1 MQGEH
6 MLAFPIDNYR
16 GVNNKAPLQNINNLY
31 MNTSDSSK
39 FPLVVIIGGGFGGLQ
54 VAKKLKDKPV
64 DILMLDKHNYHT
76 FQPLL
81 YQVTMGS
88 IEAESIAFSLRKN
101 FAGQKN
107 FRFRIAEVLK
117 INAESNTLDTTIGE
131 IAYDYLVI
139 ATGSTTNFFG
149 NKEIEHFS
157 MPMKS
162 IPEALNLRYSI
173 LQNIEEALLKP
184 NKQEREALLTFVLVG
199 AGPTGVELSGSL
211 AELRNH
217 VLTKDYPELKKE
229 EMKVYLVDFLP
240 KVLGPFSEQASKAAK
255 DFLTSMG
262 VEVLLGVK
270 VESYDGDEIKFEGGK
285 TIRTKNVIWSAGVMG
300 LVPEGI
306 EKENIERGN
315 RIKVDS
321 ICRMI
326 GSTNIFAI
334 GDVAAMITDETPK
347 GHPGVAQVAIQMG
360 AHTAKTI
367 VQLIDHEPTAP
378 FKYFDKGS
386 LATIG
391 RNKAVADLGKIR
403 FQGFFAW
410 LVWMFVHL
418 ISLLGGR
425 NKVIVFINWVFSY
438 VNYDGGTRLIIRKFE
453 REGLTNAQHL
463 PETVD

>member
-1 MQGEH
+1 M
-6 MLAFPIDNYR
+6 
-16 GVNNKAPLQNINNLY
+16 NK
-31 MNTSDSSK
+31 SDSSK
-39 FPLVVIIGGGFGGLQ
+39 FPLVVIVGGGFGGLQ
-54 VAKKLKDKPV
+54 VAKKLENKPV
-64 DILMLDKHNYHT
+64 DVLMLDKHNYHT

-81 YQVTMGS
+81 YQVAMGS

-117 INAESNTLDTTIGE
+117 VNPESNTLDTTIGE

-162 IPEALNLRYSI
+162 IPEALNLRYSV

-184 NKQEREALLTFVLVG
+184 NKEEREALLTFVLVG

-217 VLTKDYPELKKE
+217 ILTKDYPELKKE

-240 KVLGPFSEQASKAAK
+240 KVLGPFSDQASKAAK
-255 DFLTSMG
+255 QFLDSMG

-270 VESYDGDEIKFEGGK
+270 VESYDGNEIKFEGGK
-285 TIRTKNVIWSAGVMG
+285 TIRTNNVIWSAGVMG
-300 LVPEGI
+300 VVPEGI
-306 EKENIERGN
+306 DKGNIERGN
-315 RIKVDS
+315 RIRVDS
-321 ICRMI
+321 ICRVV

-360 AHTAKTI
+360 VHVAKSI
-367 VQLIDHEPTAP
+367 VQLINHEPTAP

-391 RNKAVADLGKIR
+391 RNKAVADLGRIR

-438 VNYDGGTRLIIRKFE
+438 VNYNGGTRLIIRKFE
-453 REGLTNAQHL
+453 REGLTDEQHL
-463 PETVD
+463 PETVN